1 MGSLRPGV
9 RLHEYAAE
17 AYDQEVIAVANRL
30 RRCADEVERRG
41 MGPADQRVAGAMSVI
56 TTVGAAYANLGL
68 DRLVQLAHQS
78 DPPADTP
85 AVLLDRAAGGVI
97 AVMENITELP
107 ELRRP
112 EEDMAVQLAE
122 GALRGAGVI
131 R

>member
-1 MGSLRPGV
+1 MGALRPGV

-17 AYDQEVIAVANRL
+17 AYDQEVLAVANRL

-41 MGPADQRVAGAMSVI
+41 LGPDHQRVAGAMSVI
-56 TTVGAAYANLGL
+56 TSVGATYANLGM
-68 DRLVQLAHQS
+68 DRLVQLAHQA

-85 AVLLDRAAGGVI
+85 AVLLDRAAGGVL
-97 AVMENITELP
+97 AVMEDTKGEACDQV
-107 ELRRP
+107 
-112 EEDMAVQLAE
+112 EEDHAVQLAE